1 MKLLMKETGVEP
13 DSISLVI
20 ILSAAASLSALTKGK
35 EIRGFMLEG
44 SMVNSLVDMYAR
56 CGSLE
61 NANMVFICTRSK
73 SLVLWTTM
81 ISTYGMHGR
90 GKAAVELFSKMKDQ
104 KLIPDHITF
113 LALQACSHSGSID
126 EGKRLLETMKCKY
139 HLEPW
144 PEHCACLVDLLGRAN
159 CLEDACHFV
168 KNMQIEPT
176 AEVWCALLGACHV
189 HSNKKLG
196 QIAAQ
201 KLLELDPDSPGT
213 FVLISNLFASSG
225 RWKDAEGMR
234 MRMKGSG
241 LKKNPGRS
249 WIEVGNKIHTFLAID
264 N

>member
-1 MKLLMKETGVEP
+1 
-13 DSISLVI
+13 
-20 ILSAAASLSALTKGK
+20 
-35 EIRGFMLEG
+35 
-44 SMVNSLVDMYAR
+44 
-56 CGSLE
+56 
-61 NANMVFICTRSK
+61 
-73 SLVLWTTM
+73 M
-81 ISTYGMHGR
+81 ISAYGMHGR

-113 LALQACSHSGSID
+113 LALLHACSHSGSID

-159 CLEDACHFV
+159 CLADACHFV

-176 AEVWCALLGACHV
+176 AEVWCALLGVCQV

-225 RWKDAEGMR
+225 RWKDAEGIR

-241 LKKNPGRS
+241 LKKNPWCS
-249 WIEVGNKIHTFLAID
+249 WIEVGNKIHTFLARD
-264 N
+264 NSHPQSYNIYQKLAQITEKLEMEGGHVPQTKLICFAQCRGRRESSDALWA